1 MSDNVI
7 KMKKEKK
14 DPSEQLGNFVT
25 KYRRPI
31 LLVVIILVVAAIAVC
46 VTVEVTDKSRENGI
60 AKLDSIEYVF
70 TKDSSSLTD
79 EEIASREKTV
89 MDEIQPYLNK
99 KNVVGV
105 RANML
110 AASIAFQKKD
120 YENSKTYWLA
130 AFASG
135 KKSYTA
141 PVCKYNAAVCCEELG
156 DNTKAAEYYESAS
169 DAKDFLL
176 VTHCLFSLGRVKE
189 ALNDFTGAAVAY
201 NKLVDKYPDD
211 EWTNVAQSRLIALK
225 TEGKITDAVVE
236 PTDAEKS
243 TDKESK

>member
-1 MSDNVI
+1 M
-7 KMKKEKK
+7 
-14 DPSEQLGNFVT
+14 VT
-25 KYRRPI
+25 NGKNGVTAMVDRRKRLALTLSPDTHSAI
-31 LLVVIILVVAAIAVC
+31 SRIAAAQGRTMVSVVNDFL
-46 VTVEVTDKSRENGI
+46 
-60 AKLDSIEYVF
+60 
-70 TKDSSSLTD
+70 
-79 EEIASREKTV
+79 
-89 MDEIQPYLNK
+89 DEIQPYLNK